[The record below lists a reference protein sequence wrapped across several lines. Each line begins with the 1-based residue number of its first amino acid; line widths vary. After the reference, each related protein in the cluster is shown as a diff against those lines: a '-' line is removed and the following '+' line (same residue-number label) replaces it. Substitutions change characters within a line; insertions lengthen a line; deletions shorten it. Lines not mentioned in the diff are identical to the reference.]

1 MKEGE
6 GEDEGGER
14 DECFMPPHK
23 HNVLSGNLEP
33 GSFYI
38 E

>member
-14 DECFMPPHK
+14 ECFMPPHK